1 MGFFDK
7 LKSAITRTTSVLTHE
22 IKRIVTR
29 SPRLTGTS
37 LEELEAALLGADLG
51 LPVTQQIIAAVK
63 TAYESQGRSGLDVFE
78 IAAREVEKSLSSAQ
92 STLVRQPTGP
102 TVVSLVGVNGT
113 GKTTTSAKLA
123 HLVRSQGG
131 TALLAAC
138 DTFRA
143 AAIEQLKLWGQR
155 LDIQVI
161 SGAYQA
167 DPAAVAH
174 DAITAAIA
182 RNATYLFVDTAGRL
196 HTKHNLMQELAKV
209 HRVMDR
215 RLPGTP
221 HEVLLVLDGSSGQN
235 AINQAREF
243 NKICRLTGLV
253 ITKLDGTSKGGVVVA
268 IQRELGIP
276 VKFIGVG
283 EQPDDLQPFVARDF
297 ANALFEIRE

>member
-7 LKSAITRTTSVLTHE
+7 LKSAITKTTSVLAHE
-22 IKRIVTR
+22 IQRIVTR
-29 SPRLTGTS
+29 SPRMTGTS
-37 LEELEAALLGADLG
+37 VEELEAALLAADLG
-51 LPVTQQIIAAVK
+51 LPMAQQIGSAVRA
-63 TAYESQGRSGLDVFE
+63 AYESQGRSGFDVFE
-78 IAAREVEKSLSSAQ
+78 IAAREVEKSLSSAD
-92 STLVRQPTGP
+92 SALVRRPEGV

-123 HLVRSQGG
+123 HLIRGQGQS
-131 TALLAAC
+131 AVLAAC

-143 AAIEQLKLWGQR
+143 AAVEQLKLWGAR
-155 LDIQVI
+155 LDVPVI
-161 SGAYQA
+161 AGVPNA

-174 DAITAAIA
+174 DAITAAQA
-182 RNATYLFVDTAGRL
+182 RGAQYLFVDTAGRL
-196 HTKHNLMQELAKV
+196 HTKQNLMQELAKV
-209 HRVMDR
+209 HRVMDKK
-215 RLPGTP
+215 LPGAP

-243 NKICRLTGLV
+243 NRICRLTGLV

-283 EQPDDLQPFVARDF
+283 EQPDDLQPFVAKDF
-297 ANALFEIRE
+297 ANALFEIR